1 MELCSLHIPA
11 LRKGNLVRGSP
22 SWLLLQS
29 EVLHINSLLLVGK
42 FITAV
47 PIIVSLVKIPM
58 AFVLGVILRDSITYR
73 GVIGFSFGMPYR
85 NRNSTQHQCK
95 IYLVNRVLV

>member
-1 MELCSLHIPA
+1 M
-11 LRKGNLVRGSP
+11 
-22 SWLLLQS
+22 
-29 EVLHINSLLLVGK
+29 NSLLLVGK